1 LSCLPVAFFA
11 LLSSPGQ
18 NTTPISYN
26 SSAKRSLL
34 RWFLIWLRRLG
45 LLCGPT
51 GRSQKEL
58 VSRHPLRPLSRCP
71 FLLVQD
77 WTPWTVLVCLVWK
90 HSSRCKLTLRTFI
103 SRLSLPLSFIWN
115 VFAHGCPKTSDVCL
129 TTPSVA
135 LLSSD
140 LPHVDSRTACHRIF
154 LATLII
160 AAKYLNDSCPKNI
173 HWAKYTG
180 YFGVF
185 EITKTEIE
193 LLAILDYDLGFD
205 EAETCYHFAPF
216 MRTEAQEK
224 RAAAV
229 SVVTKAGLAR
239 AQAQMSPTPPRDKPS
254 QSGSLS
260 SVQGLVKRL
269 SSVCL
274 SSTTT
279 ACASPAQRHPS
290 TSSSAQSTPSFTSDS
305 SDMSSAADSDSEWP
319 LLSDSAADGRG
330 HGIARQQIPPTNFR
344 LKPVPVHA
352 YRRLRKNSATASSPD
367 DVEGVERPRPTNPAN
382 STPSS
387 TLSALTIR
395 LVNAP
400 EDTGP
405 DSECSGSVSGMP
417 SRSVSW
423 GSLLKNDTR
432 GLARTGTIHS
442 RKEGGFLSRMWG
454 AATRGIH
461 DRTDRQDLPNRVDIV
476 EPEVQEEYGAGPIRH
491 VTHSRS
497 AIIRARS
504 REYLV

>member
-1 LSCLPVAFFA
+1 MSSSR
-11 LLSSPGQ
+11 LLC
-18 NTTPISYN
+18 
-26 SSAKRSLL
+26 ASLL
-34 RWFLIWLRRLG
+34 PRSKHDPDLLQLLRQKITPEMVSYMAQKTRSTVWPDGEVSERAGIPTPPQTPFKTSFTARSKLDTLNCLG
-45 LLCGPT
+45 LPSL
-51 GRSQKEL
+51 E
-58 VSRHPLRPLSRCP
+58 
-71 FLLVQD
+71 
-77 WTPWTVLVCLVWK
+77 
-90 HSSRCKLTLRTFI
+90 TFI
-103 SRLSLPLSFIWN
+103 SMQVNASNVHITTFLATLIYLERLRPRLPE
-115 VFAHGCPKTSDVCL
+115 DVRY
-129 TTPSVA
+129 SQN
-135 LLSSD
+135 
-140 LPHVDSRTACHRIF
+140 ACHRIF

-193 LLAILDYDLGFD
+193 LLAVLDYDLRFD
-205 EAETCYHFAPF
+205 EAETCYYFAPF
-216 MRTEAQEK
+216 MRTRAQEK

-229 SVVTKAGLAR
+229 SVVAKAGLAR
-239 AQAQMSPTPPRDKPS
+239 AQAQMPPTPPREKPS

-274 SSTTT
+274 SSATT

-290 TSSSAQSTPSFTSDS
+290 ASSSIQSTPSFTSDS

-319 LLSDSAADGRG
+319 LLSDSAVDGRV
-330 HGIARQQIPPTNFR
+330 HAIERHQIPPTNFH
-344 LKPVPVHA
+344 LKPVPAHA
-352 YRRLRKNSATASSPD
+352 YRRLRKNSTTASSPSD
-367 DVEGVERPRPTNPAN
+367 AEGVECPRPANLTN

-400 EDTGP
+400 EDTTLDP
-405 DSECSGSVSGMP
+405 ESSGAVSGLP

-423 GSLLKNDTR
+423 GSLLKNDTK
-432 GLARTGTIHS
+432 GLTRTGTIHS

-454 AATRGIH
+454 AATRGIN
-461 DRTDRQDLPNRVDIV
+461 DRTDKQDLPSRVDIF
-476 EPEVQEEYGAGPIRH
+476 EPEAQEDYGAGAIRH

-497 AIIRARS
+497 TIIRAQS
-504 REYLV
+504 QEYLV

>member
-1 LSCLPVAFFA
+1 
-11 LLSSPGQ
+11 
-18 NTTPISYN
+18 
-26 SSAKRSLL
+26 
-34 RWFLIWLRRLG
+34 
-45 LLCGPT
+45 
-51 GRSQKEL
+51 
-58 VSRHPLRPLSRCP
+58 
-71 FLLVQD
+71 
-77 WTPWTVLVCLVWK
+77 
-90 HSSRCKLTLRTFI
+90 
-103 SRLSLPLSFIWN
+103 
-115 VFAHGCPKTSDVCL
+115 
-129 TTPSVA
+129 
-135 LLSSD
+135 
-140 LPHVDSRTACHRIF
+140 

-193 LLAILDYDLGFD
+193 LLAVLDYDLRFD

-216 MRTEAQEK
+216 MRIKAQEK

-229 SVVTKAGLAR
+229 SLVTKAGLAR
-239 AQAQMSPTPPRDKPS
+239 AQALMPPTPPREKPS

-274 SSTTT
+274 SSATT
-279 ACASPAQRHPS
+279 ACPSPAQRHPS
-290 TSSSAQSTPSFTSDS
+290 ASSSIQSTPSFTSDS

-319 LLSDSAADGRG
+319 LLSDSAIDGRG
-330 HGIARQQIPPTNFR
+330 HGIERQQIPPANFHLR
-344 LKPVPVHA
+344 PVPVHA
-352 YRRLRKNSATASSPD
+352 YRRLRKTSTTASSPPD
-367 DVEGVERPRPTNPAN
+367 GEAVERPRPTNPVN

-387 TLSALTIR
+387 TASALTIR

-400 EDTGP
+400 EDSALDYESSGP
-405 DSECSGSVSGMP
+405 VYGMP

-423 GSLLKNDTR
+423 GSLLKNDTK
-432 GLARTGTIHS
+432 GLTRTGTIHS

-461 DRTDRQDLPNRVDIV
+461 DRTDKQDLPNRFDVV
-476 EPEVQEEYGAGPIRH
+476 EPEAQEEFMTGAIRH

-497 AIIRARS
+497 AIIRAQS
-504 REYLV
+504 QEYLV

>member
-1 LSCLPVAFFA
+1 MSSSR
-11 LLSSPGQ
+11 LLC
-18 NTTPISYN
+18 
-26 SSAKRSLL
+26 ASLL
-34 RWFLIWLRRLG
+34 PRSKHDPDLLQLLRQKITPEMVSYMAQKTRSTVWSDGEVSERAGIPTPPQTPFKTSFPARSKLDTLDCLG
-45 LLCGPT
+45 LPSL
-51 GRSQKEL
+51 E
-58 VSRHPLRPLSRCP
+58 
-71 FLLVQD
+71 
-77 WTPWTVLVCLVWK
+77 
-90 HSSRCKLTLRTFI
+90 TFI
-103 SRLSLPLSFIWN
+103 SMQVNASNVHVTTFLATLIYLERLRTRLPEDVRCMFDHLS
-115 VFAHGCPKTSDVCL
+115 VT
-129 TTPSVA
+129 

-140 LPHVDSRTACHRIF
+140 LPHVDSQTACHRIF

-193 LLAILDYDLGFD
+193 LLVILDYDLGFD

-216 MRTEAQEK
+216 MRTKAQEK

-239 AQAQMSPTPPRDKPS
+239 AQAQMPPTPPRDKPS
-254 QSGSLS
+254 QPGSLS

-274 SSTTT
+274 ASTAT

-290 TSSSAQSTPSFTSDS
+290 TSSSVQSTPSFTSDS

-319 LLSDSAADGRG
+319 LLSDSAVDGRG
-330 HGIARQQIPPTNFR
+330 HGIERQEIPPTNFR

-352 YRRLRKNSATASSPD
+352 YRRLPKNSATASSPD
-367 DVEGVERPRPTNPAN
+367 DAEGVGRLRPMNPAN

-400 EDTGP
+400 EDIGLDP
-405 DSECSGSVSGMP
+405 DGTVSGMP

-432 GLARTGTIHS
+432 GLTRTGTIHS

-491 VTHSRS
+491 ITHSRS
-497 AIIRARS
+497 AIVRAQS
-504 REYLV
+504 QEYLV

>member
-1 LSCLPVAFFA
+1 
-11 LLSSPGQ
+11 
-18 NTTPISYN
+18 
-26 SSAKRSLL
+26 
-34 RWFLIWLRRLG
+34 
-45 LLCGPT
+45 
-51 GRSQKEL
+51 L
-58 VSRHPLRPLSRCP
+58 VY
-71 FLLVQD
+71 
-77 WTPWTVLVCLVWK
+77 LVWRR
-90 HSSRCKLTLRTFI
+90 SSRCKLTLPTFT
-103 SRLSLPLSFIWN
+103 SRHSLQLSFIWN

-129 TTPSVA
+129 TTSPVTHMSP
-135 LLSSD
+135 D
-140 LPHVDSRTACHRIF
+140 LPHADSQTACHRIF

-185 EITKTEIE
+185 EITKAEIE

-216 MRTEAQEK
+216 MRTKAQQK

-239 AQAQMSPTPPRDKPS
+239 AQAQMPPTPPHDKPS
-254 QSGSLS
+254 QSSSLS

-274 SSTTT
+274 SSATT

-290 TSSSAQSTPSFTSDS
+290 TSSSIQSTPSFTSDS

-319 LLSDSAADGRG
+319 LLSDSALDGRG
-330 HGIARQQIPPTNFR
+330 HGIERQHIPPPSFR

-352 YRRLRKNSATASSPD
+352 YRRLRKSSTTAPSPS

-387 TLSALTIR
+387 TISALTIR

-400 EDTGP
+400 DDIALDPESSGP
-405 DSECSGSVSGMP
+405 VSGLP
-417 SRSVSW
+417 PRSVSW
-423 GSLLKNDTR
+423 GSLLKNDTK
-432 GLARTGTIHS
+432 GLAHAGTVHS

-461 DRTDRQDLPNRVDIV
+461 DRTDKQDLPNRVDIV
-476 EPEVQEEYGAGPIRH
+476 EPEAREYGTGAIRR
-491 VTHSRS
+491 VTHPRS
-497 AIIRARS
+497 AIIRAQS
-504 REYLV
+504 QEYLV